1 MSAFVMVLAA
11 GMAVG
16 SGSDAVSAEAEQP
29 LDLRGRWKGAFYF
42 EGKHS
47 MDATL
52 ENGILWLWYLGAP
65 DGVMK
70 SFRATDEGLGK
81 VRLQINRARDGSWL
95 GIHKR
100 EGETVTICYFFPG
113 RGRPASFCPG
123 AEPLQLLLILH
134 RVKPGK

>member
-47 MDATL
+47 MGL
-52 ENGILWLWYLGAP
+52 ENN
-65 DGVMK
+65 VC
-70 SFRATDEGLGK
+70 RH
-81 VRLQINRARDGSWL
+81 Q
-95 GIHKR
+95 
-100 EGETVTICYFFPG
+100 
-113 RGRPASFCPG
+113 
-123 AEPLQLLLILH
+123 
-134 RVKPGK
+134 